1 MQVKYLGFFFFFFYI
16 QNKYSYSSLR
26 PLYKLNIQCSV
37 EGEPTSVTWYKDN
50 ISIDNNPD
58 YQTSNINNQYI
69 LTIEETFVED
79 SAKFTCR
86 VENDTGFSETSAY
99 LSVKGIVPYCLCISV
114 NVIIR
119 PSTFLSNRMRT
130 RTPNQPVGVHE
141 NIIRFDGKRRRPLFV
156 VLQGGRQS
164 SADGTVVQR

>member
-1 MQVKYLGFFFFFFYI
+1 M
-16 QNKYSYSSLR
+16 
-26 PLYKLNIQCSV
+26 

-99 LSVKGIVPYCLCISV
+99 LSVKGIILYCLYICV

-119 PSTFLSNRMRT
+119 LNTFS
-130 RTPNQPVGVHE
+130 
-141 NIIRFDGKRRRPLFV
+141 
-156 VLQGGRQS
+156 
-164 SADGTVVQR
+164 